1 VEFLRRAD
9 IPLDDTAAEA
19 DDAWKLLMA
28 SATDAEAAERGA
40 VSLAPSVSPQKPIE
54 QVLRD
59 DYDERRLST
68 GPDIS
73 SGVAGR
79 QPLVV
84 INASGVPA
92 GLWTQ
97 LLADESDHFRILLCE
112 SRASDLLA
120 GGLHTDTTAE
130 MDAADAALAVRQ
142 EGFDRVDV
150 LAWCNGH
157 LPAIELTGK
166 TTVDSV
172 VLLAPSFFTCDERFA
187 TVYGRKILGMLD
199 VVRREPAMTSALCK
213 FTLAQVTAS
222 AADPAK
228 SGLPVW
234 SLPDRAAGFEIA
246 SPMSTASS
254 LARYAGRQASDTTY
268 PLRQKLAGLTNRLM
282 VITGNDDHIA
292 SDAAATELLAATGVR
307 NTVSAWLPP
316 DIIFRT
322 FNTAICAPYS
332 NHSLSI
338 AANPGLWPEP
348 PWLPPLPESVCIRNR
363 FHCIPTKELGRAA
376 QPSPQ
381 IQRRSPDEIAPYR
394 SSAPAFVRCN
404 RRFRTNLHP
413 EIVRPTQIAH
423 RFLGR

>member
-1 VEFLRRAD
+1 MAGDLFHSLMLNAVDEIIRRDPQYLSKQPVRTGSAAPDGSSPGALVERCVEFLRRAD
-9 IPLDDTAAEA
+9 IPLHVTAGEA

-28 SATDAEAAERGA
+28 SAADAEAAERGA
-40 VSLAPSVSPQKPIE
+40 VSLAPSVSSQKPVE

-59 DYDERRLST
+59 DYEERRLSN
-68 GPDIS
+68 GARYFIRRR
-73 SGVAGR
+73 GR

-84 INASGVPA
+84 IHASGVPA
-92 GLWTQ
+92 GLWAQ

-112 SRASDLLA
+112 SRSSDLLA

-157 LPAIELTGK
+157 LPAIELTAK
-166 TTVDSV
+166 TAVDSV

-199 VVRREPAMTSALCK
+199 MVRREPAMTGALCK

-222 AADPAK
+222 ATDPAK
-228 SGLPVW
+228 SGMHVW
-234 SLPDRAAGFEIA
+234 ALPDRARVFEIA
-246 SPMSTASS
+246 SPMSTAPS

-307 NTVSAWLPP
+307 NTRIRMAAAGHYIQDLQYRYLRTLLESFLVDRSEPRPLARTAVVTSA
-316 DIIFRT
+316 
-322 FNTAICAPYS
+322 
-332 NHSLSI
+332 
-338 AANPGLWPEP
+338 
-348 PWLPPLPESVCIRNR
+348 V
-363 FHCIPTKELGRAA
+363 
-376 QPSPQ
+376 
-381 IQRRSPDEIAPYR
+381 
-394 SSAPAFVRCN
+394 
-404 RRFRTNLHP
+404 
-413 EIVRPTQIAH
+413 
-423 RFLGR
+423 

>member
-1 VEFLRRAD
+1 MAGELFNSLMLNAVDEIIRRDPQYLSKQPVKTGRAAGPSREFAGEQALAERCVEFLRRAD

-40 VSLAPSVSPQKPIE
+40 VSLAPSVSPQKPIK

-59 DYDERRLST
+59 DYDERKLNNGARYF
-68 GPDIS
+68 
-73 SGVAGR
+73 VRRRGR

-97 LLADESDHFRILLCE
+97 LLADETDHFRILLCE

-166 TTVDSV
+166 TAVDSV

-228 SGLPVW
+228 SGMHVW
-234 SLPDRAAGFEIA
+234 ALPDRARVFEIA
-246 SPMSTASS
+246 SPMSTAPS

-268 PLRQKLAGLTNRLM
+268 PLRQKLANLTNRLM

-307 NTVSAWLPP
+307 NTRIRVAAAGHYIQDLQYRYLRTLLESFLVDRSEPRPLARTAVVTSA
-316 DIIFRT
+316 
-322 FNTAICAPYS
+322 A
-332 NHSLSI
+332 
-338 AANPGLWPEP
+338 
-348 PWLPPLPESVCIRNR
+348 
-363 FHCIPTKELGRAA
+363 
-376 QPSPQ
+376 
-381 IQRRSPDEIAPYR
+381 
-394 SSAPAFVRCN
+394 
-404 RRFRTNLHP
+404 
-413 EIVRPTQIAH
+413 
-423 RFLGR
+423 

>member
-1 VEFLRRAD
+1 MAGELFNSLMLNAVDEIVRRDPEYLSKQPVRTGRAAPNGASRTQEQFAGAQALVERCVEFLGRAN
-9 IPLDDTAAEA
+9 IPFDDTAVEA

-59 DYDERRLST
+59 DYEEHKLNNGARYFVRRR
-68 GPDIS
+68 
-73 SGVAGR
+73 GR

-92 GLWTQ
+92 AVWIQ

-112 SRASDLLA
+112 SRASDLFA

-142 EGFDRVDV
+142 EGFDKVDV

-166 TTVDSV
+166 TAVDSL
-172 VLLAPSFFTCDERFA
+172 VLLAPSFFTSDERFA

-222 AADPAK
+222 ATDPGK

-234 SLPDRAAGFEIA
+234 SLPDRARVFEIA
-246 SPMSTASS
+246 SPMSTTPS
-254 LARYAGRQASDTTY
+254 LTRYANRLSSDAVY
-268 PLRQKLAGLTNRLM
+268 PLRQKLANLTNRLM

-292 SDAAATELLAATGVR
+292 SDAAATELLAAARVR
-307 NTVSAWLPP
+307 NTRIRMTAAGHYIQDLQYRYL
-316 DIIFRT
+316 RT
-322 FNTAICAPYS
+322 LLESFLVDRSEPQPLARTA
-332 NHSLSI
+332 
-338 AANPGLWPEP
+338 
-348 PWLPPLPESVCIRNR
+348 VV
-363 FHCIPTKELGRAA
+363 
-376 QPSPQ
+376 
-381 IQRRSPDEIAPYR
+381 
-394 SSAPAFVRCN
+394 SSA
-404 RRFRTNLHP
+404 T
-413 EIVRPTQIAH
+413 
-423 RFLGR
+423 

>member
-1 VEFLRRAD
+1 MAGELFNSLMLNAVDEIIRRDPQYLSKQPVRTGRSAPDGPSRIVERCVEFLRRAD
-9 IPLDDTAAEA
+9 IPLDDNAAEA

-40 VSLAPSVSPQKPIE
+40 VSLVPSVSPQKPIE

-59 DYDERRLST
+59 DYEERKLNNGARYF
-68 GPDIS
+68 
-73 SGVAGR
+73 VRRRGR

-97 LLADESDHFRILLCE
+97 LLADETDHFRILMCE
-112 SRASDLLA
+112 SRASDLIA

-166 TTVDSV
+166 TAVDSV

-228 SGLPVW
+228 SGMHVW
-234 SLPDRAAGFEIA
+234 ALPDRARVFEIA
-246 SPMSTASS
+246 SPMSTAPS

-268 PLRQKLAGLTNRLM
+268 PLRQKLANLTNRLM

-307 NTVSAWLPP
+307 NTRIRVAAAGHYIQDLQYRYLRTLLETFLVDRSEPRPLARTVVVTSA
-316 DIIFRT
+316 
-322 FNTAICAPYS
+322 A
-332 NHSLSI
+332 
-338 AANPGLWPEP
+338 
-348 PWLPPLPESVCIRNR
+348 
-363 FHCIPTKELGRAA
+363 
-376 QPSPQ
+376 
-381 IQRRSPDEIAPYR
+381 
-394 SSAPAFVRCN
+394 
-404 RRFRTNLHP
+404 
-413 EIVRPTQIAH
+413 
-423 RFLGR
+423 

>member
-1 VEFLRRAD
+1 MAGDVFNSLMLNAVDEIIRRDPQYLSKQPVRTGRATPDGPSRTQKQFAGPQALVERCVEFLQRAD
-9 IPLDDTAAEA
+9 IPFDDTAVEA

-40 VSLAPSVSPQKPIE
+40 VSLAPSVSPQKPLE

-59 DYDERRLST
+59 DYDERKLDNGARYF
-68 GPDIS
+68 
-73 SGVAGR
+73 VRRRGR

-97 LLADESDHFRILLCE
+97 LLADETDHFRILLCE
-112 SRASDLLA
+112 SRASDLIA

-166 TTVDSV
+166 TAVDSV
-172 VLLAPSFFTCDERFA
+172 VLLAPSFFTCDEKFA

-228 SGLPVW
+228 SGMHVW
-234 SLPDRAAGFEIA
+234 ALPDRARVFEIA
-246 SPMSTASS
+246 SPMSTATS

-268 PLRQKLAGLTNRLM
+268 PLRQKLAKLTNRLM

-292 SDAAATELLAATGVR
+292 SDAAATELLAAARVK
-307 NTVSAWLPP
+307 NTRIRMAAAGHYIQDLQYRYLRTLLESFLVDRSEPRPLARIAVTSA
-316 DIIFRT
+316 T
-322 FNTAICAPYS
+322 
-332 NHSLSI
+332 
-338 AANPGLWPEP
+338 
-348 PWLPPLPESVCIRNR
+348 
-363 FHCIPTKELGRAA
+363 
-376 QPSPQ
+376 
-381 IQRRSPDEIAPYR
+381 
-394 SSAPAFVRCN
+394 
-404 RRFRTNLHP
+404 
-413 EIVRPTQIAH
+413 
-423 RFLGR
+423 